1 ISRIALEQQPIA
13 VEDKWKANYSAF
25 DFSEHLRKP
34 ADGGSE
40 RGLFFLTARG
50 WDPAKKKPINSV
62 SDSRFLLVTDIGI
75 LTKKNIDG
83 SSDVFL
89 MSIKNGQPLNGAT
102 VEILGKN
109 GVPIQTGTTGADGRR
124 DFSSVEQSAR
134 KTRAAAL

>member
-1 ISRIALEQQPIA
+1 MEHQPFALEI
-13 VEDKWKANYSAF
+13 KWKANYSAF

-75 LTKKNIDG
+75 LTKKNTDG

-89 MSIKNGQPLNGAT
+89 MSIKIGYPLTAAT
-102 VEILGKN
+102 VDILVRN
-109 GVPIQTGTTGADGRR
+109 GV
-124 DFSSVEQSAR
+124 
-134 KTRAAAL
+134 